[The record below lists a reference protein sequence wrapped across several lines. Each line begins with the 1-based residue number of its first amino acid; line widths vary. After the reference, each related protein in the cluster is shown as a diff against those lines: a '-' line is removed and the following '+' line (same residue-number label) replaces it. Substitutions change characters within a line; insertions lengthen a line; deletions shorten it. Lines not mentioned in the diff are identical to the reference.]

1 MISWVVAVVT
11 VLVAALPV
19 TSERLTRFAT
29 LMGLSVTAANAR
41 QVIDHFADLRRWRL
55 IALVPAVPLACF
67 TNDPLYL
74 VLGWCAVS
82 VFRPVRLPAPMLP
95 PQDDANTYRTAWLLG
110 LSGAVV
116 AGGYL
121 LASQDITPARLA
133 HAAIVIIVAAAVP
146 RTTGKLSAR
155 PNDGTDRTEPAI
167 REWSTRSL
175 YLAGTAIVLSA
186 TLLTPGHPLQGE
198 LPEYT
203 PPMSFRDYRAEFTTV
218 SKYKRPTCPWTDQM
232 DDPCRTWLVNEQ
244 PFPQAAPYII
254 RKGGAPQAAPFVR
267 SSDKKAVVFL
277 DRHDR
282 RMVYQDAK
290 GVHYL
295 TAGLPDTAVPTAT
308 FAGQS
313 RYVALA
319 KDDAQITDTKTWTT
333 VSLPGARQVHDLNES
348 GIVVTTRSQVL
359 VLDHRGRTRMTL
371 PLGPDDSYYLRVDG
385 SRFVVIGD
393 QGTRVDTFAPET
405 GKRLASVALRFPGD
419 DSLDVALGWSKEGA
433 FLVRGD
439 YSERVY
445 YLDLSTGKLWRRKT

>member
-1 MISWVVAVVT
+1 MISWVVAMVT
-11 VLVAALPV
+11 VLMAAIPV

-41 QVIDHFADLRRWRL
+41 QVVDHFAGLRRWRL
-55 IALVPAVPLACF
+55 IALVPAVPLAGF

-82 VFRPVRLPAPMLP
+82 IFRDVRLPAPTLHTP
-95 PQDDANTYRTAWLLG
+95 DDANTYRTAWLLG
-110 LSGAVV
+110 LGGAVV

-121 LASQDITPARLA
+121 LASQDITPARLV
-133 HAAIVIIVAAAVP
+133 HAVIVIIVAAAVP
-146 RTTGKLSAR
+146 RAAGKLSAR
-155 PNDGTDRTEPAI
+155 PEAPDETDRTI
-167 REWSTRSL
+167 REWSARSL

-186 TLLTPGHPLQGE
+186 TLLTPGHPLQRE

-203 PPMSFRDYRAEFTTV
+203 PPLSFPDYRAEFMTV
-218 SKYKRPTCPWTDQM
+218 SEYKRPTCPWTDQT
-232 DDPCRTWLVNEQ
+232 DDPCRTWLVNKQ

-254 RKGGAPQAAPFVR
+254 GKGGAPQAAPFVR
-267 SSDKKAVVFL
+267 SSDKKAVVYL
-277 DRHDR
+277 DRNDR

-295 TAGLPDTAVPTAT
+295 TAALPDTAVPTAT

-313 RYVALA
+313 RYIALA
-319 KDDAQITDTKTWTT
+319 KDGAQITDTKTWTT

-348 GIVVTTRSQVL
+348 GIVVTTQSQVL
-359 VLDHRGRTRMTL
+359 VLDYRGRTRMSL
-371 PLGPDDSYYLRVDG
+371 PLKPQDSYHLRADG

-405 GKRLASVALRFPGD
+405 GKRLASVPLRFPGD
-419 DSLDVALGWSKEGA
+419 DFLDVALGWSKEGA
-433 FLVRGD
+433 FLVRGG

-445 YLDLSTGKLWRRKT
+445 YFDLATGKLWRRKT